1 MPLRLIKLKAI
12 QLVKSLIFAFCL
24 ISLYFIYVQRRTLSY
39 RMQSRSELYEFISL
53 RKKYSNN
60 ESNDLSSFSSD
71 DTFNKDSYFCL
82 NKKLN
87 CTGAKK
93 TFCPYVPLYLGKLK
107 KLLFL
112 LFYKLNV
119 LLLINFKR
127 PTRKPPCYY

>member
-1 MPLRLIKLKAI
+1 MLDEYKRVMPLRLIKLKAI

-24 ISLYFIYVQRRTLSY
+24 ISLYFIYVQRRTSSY

-53 RKKYSNN
+53 RKKYMLRSNN
-60 ESNDLSSFSSD
+60 ESNDLSSFSFD
-71 DTFNKDSYFCL
+71 DTLNKDSYFCL

-107 KLLFL
+107 DNFL
-112 LFYKLNV
+112 LFMN
-119 LLLINFKR
+119 
-127 PTRKPPCYY
+127 